1 MNLGKMMKQAQAM
14 QTQMKTMQDQLAL
27 IDIQGAAGGGM
38 VSVTMNGKGEMKSIF
53 IDVSLISVEEKDMLE
68 DMVVAAVNDARQK
81 VEEKVAQETQKI
93 MGGLGLPGGLPF

>member
-14 QTQMKTMQDQLAL
+14 QNQMKDMQEKLA
-27 IDIQGAAGGGM
+27 DIEINGSAAGGL

-68 DMVVAAVNDARQK
+68 DTIVAAVNDARQK
-81 VEEKVAQETQKI
+81 VEEKVSEETQKI
-93 MGGLGLPGGLPF
+93 MGGLGLPGSLPF